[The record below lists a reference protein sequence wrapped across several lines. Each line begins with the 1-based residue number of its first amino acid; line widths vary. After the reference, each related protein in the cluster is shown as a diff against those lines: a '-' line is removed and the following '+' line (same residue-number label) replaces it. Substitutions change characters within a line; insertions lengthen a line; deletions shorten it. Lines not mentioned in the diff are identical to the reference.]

1 MELVDQSERMEAGWI
16 KIYTSA
22 DFFKSE
28 LVRQVLV
35 DNEIESILLNKQGF
49 PYRLGE
55 VEVYIHEEN
64 FQKALEIIIKNEL

>member
-1 MELVDQSERMEAGWI
+1 MESDWT

-28 LVRQVLV
+28 LVRQVLI
-35 DNEIESILLNKQGF
+35 DNEIEAIIMDKQGF
-49 PYRLGE
+49 PYRIGE
-55 VEVYIHEEN
+55 VEVYIHKDN

>member
-1 MELVDQSERMEAGWI
+1 MEAGWV

-35 DNEIESILLNKQGF
+35 DHEMEAIIINKQGF
-49 PYRLGE
+49 PYRIGE
-55 VEVYIHEEN
+55 VEVYIHEAD
-64 FQKALEIIIKNEL
+64 FQKALEIIVKNEL

>member
-1 MELVDQSERMEAGWI
+1 METGWI

-28 LVRQVLV
+28 LVRQVLT
-35 DNEIESILLNKQGF
+35 DNEIAAIIINKQGF
-49 PYRLGE
+49 PYRIGE
-55 VEVYIHEEN
+55 VEVYIQEDN

>member
-1 MELVDQSERMEAGWI
+1 MEAGWI
-16 KIYTSA
+16 KIYTSS

-28 LVRQVLV
+28 LVRQVLT
-35 DNEIESILLNKQGF
+35 DHEIDAIILNKQGF

-55 VEVYIHEEN
+55 VEVYIHEDH

>member
-1 MELVDQSERMEAGWI
+1 MESGWI

-28 LVRQVLV
+28 LVRQVLI
-35 DNEIESILLNKQGF
+35 DNEIEAIIMNKQGF

-55 VEVYIHEEN
+55 VEVYIHEDN
-64 FQKALEIIIKNEL
+64 FQRALEIIIKNEL